1 MFFFNHSSGFV
12 VDVFWTQHARERFVE
27 RALLYNLSRTE
38 LEEIVRKQEVKIKHG
53 FDKKYKKKKFETIG
67 TINKKFFTIQ
77 KAEDKKKIIVI
88 TLWESN
94 QKEVNLWL
102 SKQK

>member
-1 MFFFNHSSGFV
+1 MFCVNYCSGFV
-12 VDVFWTQHARERFVE
+12 MAVFWTQHARERFTE
-27 RALLYNLSRTE
+27 RVLIHELSRTE
-38 LEEIVRKQEVKIKHG
+38 LEQIIRKQQVRISRG
-53 FDKKYKKKKFETIG
+53 IDKKYKKKKFETIG
-67 TINKKFFTIQ
+67 TVNKKFFTVQ
-77 KAEDKKKIIVI
+77 KAEDRKKIIVI